1 MCGARRFLA
10 RAEAF
15 LFSLLIIES
24 MHLYLEI
31 LHGCTAEQNP
41 NQSNERASQLLSL
54 FSPNDISKWK

>member
-41 NQSNERASQLLSL
+41 PRHAKVLEAKAREAWVVL
-54 FSPNDISKWK
+54 